1 MSYGRV
7 NKPRFFVDTVNWL
20 ASRGWSKEDE
30 ITLESG
36 DWNDGH
42 TKYQLFDLNPL
53 NVCSFNS
60 DGETTE
66 IVINIDTTVT
76 GNLPMD
82 FVAIMNHNLYDAGAF
97 VYFQNDTAVI
107 DDFDAT
113 EAIDLTALIGCTA
126 VGGTEAVD
134 FASGETD
141 SIALLAAPATDRY
154 RAIVIH
160 YPVGGFTAD
169 ITIGSI
175 IVGSHYTLPNSG
187 DLNVNRDFSF
197 DGVTVRSTDAGKRY
211 GHASWVAGNDGNDYA
226 PFRSQAYIRRPGGRQ
241 AYDIN
246 FSYIADT
253 ELFGDDLSDNGT
265 ETDFFYQVP
274 NKTAGPLLPFIW
286 TPDSTSTT
294 PGDYMFARL
303 MNDFKPQKVANRV
316 WSFKN
321 RIEEE
326 L

>member
-7 NKPRFFVDTVNWL
+7 NKPRFFPDAVNWL
-20 ASRGWSKEDE
+20 ASRGWSKESYLALANQNFTAGST
-30 ITLESG
+30 I
-36 DWNDGH
+36 
-42 TKYQLFDLNPL
+42 YQLFDLNPL
-53 NVCSFNS
+53 N
-60 DGETTE
+60 TAT
-66 IVINIDTTVT
+66 IDTSGESGEAIITIDFTVT
-76 GNLPMD
+76 ANMPIT
-82 FVAIMNHNLYDAGAF
+82 FVAILNHNLNTAASLCFLQSDTAAITDYDALEI
-97 VYFQNDTAVI
+97 NS
-107 DDFDAT
+107 
-113 EAIDLTALIGCTA
+113 LTPLIGCTSS
-126 VGGTEAVD
+126 VGGVSCAAD
-134 FASGETD
+134 GD
-141 SIALLAAPATDRY
+141 LIATCTATNERY
-154 RAIVIH
+154 HAIVLKAD
-160 YPVGGFTAD
+160 GANFADD

-187 DLNVNRDFSF
+187 DLNVQRDFSF
-197 DGVTVRSTDAGKRY
+197 DGVTVRSTDGGKRY
-211 GHASWVAGNDGNDYA
+211 GHASWVAGNDGNNYA
-226 PFRSQAYIRRPGGRQ
+226 PFRSQSFFRRPGGRQ

-253 ELFGDDLSDNGT
+253 ELFGDDLSANGT
-265 ETDFFYQVP
+265 ETDFYYQVP

-294 PGDYMFARL
+294 EGDYLFARL